1 MYINLKPNI
10 LMKHFV
16 KIWLHV
22 ILKSVVQFY
31 KYRKKKQKTSF
42 VSFSFL
48 DTPKIMEFPI
58 PGSGLNKIT
67 KSIAFSRK
75 LIPFAFNMNKYEYYR
90 ESLWIHWNCQ
100 RKRCQTIQFI
110 SYMNRKLIEK
120 IYIFELGLR
129 GLNIYLNFKKRIM

>member
-48 DTPKIMEFPI
+48 DTPKITEFPI
-58 PGSGLNKIT
+58 PGSGLTKIT

-110 SYMNRKLIEK
+110 SYMKRKLIEK
-120 IYIFELGLR
+120 KYIFELGLR
-129 GLNIYLNFKKRIM
+129 GLNIYLNFKKE

>member
-58 PGSGLNKIT
+58 PGSGLTKIT

-75 LIPFAFNMNKYEYYR
+75 LIPFEQIWVLPG
-90 ESLWIHWNCQ
+90 EPVDSLELPAEEMSNYSIYFLHEKEID
-100 RKRCQTIQFI
+100 RK
-110 SYMNRKLIEK
+110 
-120 IYIFELGLR
+120 
-129 GLNIYLNFKKRIM
+129 NIYFWTRIKRIKHLFKF